1 MRLFH
6 THFGR
11 DGGAERFFVSLVNAL
26 AEAGVDQTL
35 LIRPGRAWRD
45 QLPASA
51 EVHEG
56 LPRLL
61 TPSRFLLP
69 WKFGRL
75 LRAQRPAGIL
85 AWMPRAADFM
95 PEWKGGLRAAR
106 LGDYPTSLKHFRN
119 VDLLVCNTP
128 GIAEHVKRLG
138 WTRPARVISNFTLVR
153 PAAPLPREALGSSA
167 GAFTVLGVGRLVRRK
182 GFHTLIEAIREVPE
196 ARLCILGEG
205 EEEADLRRQ
214 AAEMGVADRVRFAG
228 WQADP
233 APWLSACDVFVMPS
247 VHEPLGNVIL
257 EAWGAGVPVV
267 SSRSEGPSW
276 MMHEGEDGLL
286 FGLEDAA
293 GLAAALRRLRDD
305 RALRA
310 RLVEGGRRTLDATF
324 SKAAVTRAYVD
335 LFTNPLSD

>member
-1 MRLFH
+1 VRLFH

-26 AEAGVDQTL
+26 AEAGVEQTL
-35 LIRPGRAWRD
+35 LIRPGRSWRG

-75 LRAQRPAGIL
+75 LRAQRPAGVL

-95 PEWKGGLRAAR
+95 PDWKGGLRAAR

-119 VDLLVCNTP
+119 VDVLVCNTP
-128 GIAEHVKRLG
+128 GIAEHVKGLG
-138 WTRPARVISNFTLVR
+138 WKRPVRVISNFTLVK
-153 PAAPLPREALGSSA
+153 PAAPAPREALGAPA
-167 GAFTVLGVGRLVRRK
+167 GRFTVLGVGRFVRRK
-182 GFHTLIEAIREVPE
+182 GFHTLIAALRDVPE
-196 ARLCILGEG
+196 AHVCLLGEG
-205 EEEADLRRQ
+205 EEEGNLRRQ
-214 AAEMGVADRVRFAG
+214 AAELGVADRVRFAG
-228 WQADP
+228 WQPDP
-233 APWLSACDVFVMPS
+233 APWLAACDVFVMP
-247 VHEPLGNVIL
+247 
-257 EAWGAGVPVV
+257 
-267 SSRSEGPSW
+267 SRSEGPSW
-276 MMHEGEDGLL
+276 MMRDGEDGLL

-305 RALRA
+305 PALRA
-310 RLVEGGRRTLDATF
+310 RLVEGGRRTLDASF
-324 SKAAVTRAYVD
+324 SRAAVTRAYVD
-335 LFTNPLSD
+335 LFTRPLTD